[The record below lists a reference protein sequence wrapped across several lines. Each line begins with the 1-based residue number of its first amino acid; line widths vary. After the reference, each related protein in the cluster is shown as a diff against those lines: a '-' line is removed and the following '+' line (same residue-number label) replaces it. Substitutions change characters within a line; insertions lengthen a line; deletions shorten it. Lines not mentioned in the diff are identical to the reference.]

1 MSIHD
6 LFEITR
12 PTKSDKKTNKS
23 SKRNYGFED
32 GETTPKTKKQYRKG
46 KKEEE
51 KDR

>member
-6 LFEITR
+6 LFEIMR
-12 PTKSDKKTNKS
+12 PTKSAKKNNKQI
-23 SKRNYGFED
+23 KRNYGFED
-32 GETTPKTKKQYRKG
+32 GESTPKTKKQYRQE